1 MITRTPLFHQT
12 TCSSLTPFFHL
23 KYKPHP
29 SNYLIYPRSNLST
42 KPIKSSQ
49 TPIDLT
55 PKISS
60 LDSIKPFVTSEW
72 ENILKGWLCS
82 AVSVYALSKIVPRVG
97 EFSSVMSRGVIGL
110 RQEGLKIGGL
120 FFILVVASYG
130 QQAFLWDAALNCVY
144 KIRVHVFDRVLERDL
159 VFFESGN
166 GVSSGDI
173 AYRITAEASE
183 VADTVYAI
191 LNTIVPSTLQLS
203 AMATQMLVNSPLLS
217 LISVLVI
224 PSMTLV
230 ITYLGEKLQKISKEG
245 NISIAALAAYLNEV
259 LPSILFV
266 KANNGEPSESLKF
279 QRLACADLSERL
291 KKKKM
296 KALIP
301 QIVQIIYF
309 GVLFI
314 LCFGSLAVSGG
325 SFDCSR
331 LLAFMTS
338 LVLLIRPIQDVGKA
352 YNELKQGEPAIE
364 RLFDLSRF
372 KSQMTEKPDAVD
384 LDSVRGDITFY
395 DVSFG
400 YKEGMPLVLDGLSLH
415 IKAGETVALVGPSG
429 GGKTTFVKLLL
440 RLYDTVSGC
449 IHIDDININNMRL
462 GSLRRH
468 VGLVSQDVTLF
479 TGTVA
484 ENIGYRDIMTE
495 IDMKRVEAAART
507 ANADEFI
514 DRLPQ
519 RYATNVGPRG
529 STLSGGQRQRLAIA
543 RALYQNSSIL
553 ILDEATSALDSR
565 SELLVREAVQRLTE
579 DHTVLIIAH
588 RLETVLMAERVLLLD
603 AGKLQEIPRSSL
615 QVDEKIS
622 LTSAGLVI

>member
-301 QIVQIIYF
+301 QI
-309 GVLFI
+309 
-314 LCFGSLAVSGG
+314 
-325 SFDCSR
+325 
-331 LLAFMTS
+331 
-338 LVLLIRPIQDVGKA
+338 DVGKA

>member
-1 MITRTPLFHQT
+1 M
-12 TCSSLTPFFHL
+12 
-23 KYKPHP
+23 
-29 SNYLIYPRSNLST
+29 
-42 KPIKSSQ
+42 
-49 TPIDLT
+49 
-55 PKISS
+55 
-60 LDSIKPFVTSEW
+60 KPFVTSEW

-82 AVSVYALSKIVPRVG
+82 AVSVYSLSKIVPRVG
-97 EFSSVMSRGVIGL
+97 ELSTVISSGGVDGL

-120 FFILVVASYG
+120 FLVLVVASYG

-144 KIRVHVFDRVLERDL
+144 KIRVDVFDRVLERDL

-183 VADTVYAI
+183 VADTVYAL

-203 AMATQMLVNSPLLS
+203 AMATQMLVNSPMLS

-224 PSMTLV
+224 PAMTLV

-245 NISIAALAAYLNEV
+245 NISIAALSAYLNEV

-301 QIVQIIYF
+301 QIVQLIYF

-314 LCFGSLAVSGG
+314 FCFGSLAVSGG

-331 LLAFMTS
+331 LVAFMTS
-338 LVLLIRPIQDVGKA
+338 LVLLIKPIQDVGKA

-372 KSQMTEKPDAVD
+372 RSQMIEKSDAVD
-384 LDSVRGDITFY
+384 LESVRGDITFH
-395 DVSFG
+395 DVCFG
-400 YKEGMPLVLDGLSLH
+400 YGEGMPLVLDGLSLH
-415 IKAGETVALVGPSG
+415 IKAGETVALIGPSG

-449 IHIDDININNMRL
+449 IDIDNYNIKNMRL

-484 ENIGYRDIMTE
+484 ENIGYRDILTK
-495 IDMKRVEAAART
+495 IDMERVEAAART
-507 ANADEFI
+507 ANAVEFI

-519 RYATNVGPRG
+519 RYATNIGPRG

-543 RALYQNSSIL
+543 RALYQNPSIL

-579 DHTVLIIAH
+579 NHTVLIIAH

-603 AGKLQEIPRSSL
+603 AGKLREISRSSL
-615 QVDEKIS
+615 QVDEKNS